1 MALKLKIA
9 LLASLMLNYAPDV
22 NNRAASVAS
31 FLDTTDSSM
40 SMYDSIMEE
49 NGTSFNSRP
58 LCFIPYAM
66 SDVDNRSELMCCS
79 QGPFSW
85 QLGKGEVEQVMNS
98 RPTLKMKARPNRM
111 TQQSF
116 DANVFVLNLHSSH
129 FQGNLPGFRDADA
142 LKALFCQDNPLATAD
157 DLFRFVVERDLPPS
171 LLVPVSNKGK

>member
-1 MALKLKIA
+1 
-9 LLASLMLNYAPDV
+9 
-22 NNRAASVAS
+22 
-31 FLDTTDSSM
+31 
-40 SMYDSIMEE
+40 
-49 NGTSFNSRP
+49 
-58 LCFIPYAM
+58 
-66 SDVDNRSELMCCS
+66 MCCS

-116 DANVFVLNLHSSH
+116 DATVFVLNLHSSH

-157 DLFRFVVERDLPPS
+157 DVFRFIVDRDLPPA
-171 LLVPVSNKGK
+171 LIVPVGDKGKWTKTCRQ